1 MFYQLKVFSETFS
14 PFRSAKKVLILFRC
28 SLQQRTCEAN
38 PAGEN
43 SSFIF
48 TVGVKCVPLY
58 HFKLAYVVLHTAV
71 KEFFES
77 HFCNVSVN
85 SKRYQPPPPLPPT
98 TSGHL
103 TKNHAPGAGL
113 CPHKLSWAPYGADS
127 YSESLFGIL
136 KSMKQNLL
144 SVLRTMKYAVMFCS

>member
-1 MFYQLKVFSETFS
+1 MIKKRCVKHLRFSFIQRMFYQRIVLRETFS

-48 TVGVKCVPLY
+48 TVGVKSVPLY
-58 HFKLAYVVLHTAV
+58 HFMLAYVVLHTAV

-85 SKRYQPPPPLPPT
+85 SKRYQPPSDLWAFDQKSCSRGRALSTQIVLGT
-98 TSGHL
+98 TRG
-103 TKNHAPGAGL
+103 
-113 CPHKLSWAPYGADS
+113 
-127 YSESLFGIL
+127 
-136 KSMKQNLL
+136 
-144 SVLRTMKYAVMFCS
+144 